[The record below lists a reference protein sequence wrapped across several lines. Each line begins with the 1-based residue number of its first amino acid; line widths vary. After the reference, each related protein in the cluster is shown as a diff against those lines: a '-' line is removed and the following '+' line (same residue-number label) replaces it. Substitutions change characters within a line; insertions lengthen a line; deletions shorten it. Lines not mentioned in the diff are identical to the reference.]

1 MAHQG
6 DSLHE
11 TLFFP
16 LFLTAENN
24 IQISGLEEHSMCCVH
39 AGVSKSENNIEM
51 LCSLNISYFFL
62 KCVRIQE
69 TALVREIYVGLTL
82 LGLFGN
88 EAKYIKQS
96 GDFLKIICQ
105 V

>member
-51 LCSLNISYFFL
+51 LLQFKYLVLFPKMCQDTRDSISARDLCRFNSF
-62 KCVRIQE
+62 RAIWE
-69 TALVREIYVGLTL
+69 
-82 LGLFGN
+82 
-88 EAKYIKQS
+88 
-96 GDFLKIICQ
+96 
-105 V
+105 